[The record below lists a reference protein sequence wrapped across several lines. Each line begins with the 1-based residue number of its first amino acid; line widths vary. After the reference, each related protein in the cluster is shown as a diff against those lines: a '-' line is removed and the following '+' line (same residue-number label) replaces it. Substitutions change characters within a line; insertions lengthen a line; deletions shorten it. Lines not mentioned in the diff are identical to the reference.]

1 MSIKYVDHN
10 TGELIGTYPK
20 SKDKNIYVVVTR
32 EAYEYLEQLAKGA
45 KQNDYKHTTDNR

>member
-1 MSIKYVDHN
+1 MIKYVDHN

-32 EAYEYLEQLAKGA
+32 EAYEYLEQMAKGA
-45 KQNDYKHTTDNR
+45 INDYQYPTDNR